1 MKYYS
6 GGDIFTQFML
16 VTYSHVFNKNIFE
29 KLKYQIGLGDKYL
42 DSSHTLKHELKTIQL
57 LKFI

>member
-16 VTYSHVFNKNIFE
+16 VTYSHVFNKNTFE

-42 DSSHTLKHELKTIQL
+42 DSSHTLK
-57 LKFI
+57 